1 VVTLHTPALRDR
13 VEDIP
18 LFVQHFLKVFN
29 EQLGRDVKGVHPS
42 VLAALKRYPW
52 PGNVRELR
60 NVIESL
66 VIFAEGD
73 EITLEDLPGE
83 YRLATAAP
91 PTTGTAS
98 WQPTSMAEIERDAIL
113 RTLDYT
119 DGHRARAAK
128 ILEIGLRTLQRK
140 LKEYGEIA
148 PREGDEEAVDS

>member
-1 VVTLHTPALRDR
+1 
-13 VEDIP
+13 
-18 LFVQHFLKVFN
+18 
-29 EQLGRDVKGVHPS
+29 
-42 VLAALKRYPW
+42 LAALKRYPW

-66 VIFAEGD
+66 VIFAKGQ

-91 PTTGTAS
+91 PTTSTVS
-98 WQPTSMAEIERDAIL
+98 WQPSSMAEIEREAIL

-128 ILEIGLRTLQRK
+128 MLEIGLRTLQRK
-140 LKEYGEIA
+140 LKDYGEIA
-148 PREGDEEAVDS
+148 PRDDDEEEVDS